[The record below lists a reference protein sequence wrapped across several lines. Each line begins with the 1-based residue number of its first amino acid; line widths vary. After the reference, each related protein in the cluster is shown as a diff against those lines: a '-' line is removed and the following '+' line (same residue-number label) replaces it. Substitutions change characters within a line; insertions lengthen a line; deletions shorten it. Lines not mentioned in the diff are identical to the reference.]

1 MKKPF
6 AIELYETL
14 SLKQQQRFLQ
24 FLNSAYFNTNTRL
37 VTGLKAIQNNKN
49 YTPDSL
55 KGELFKNLYPR
66 QVYSDVK
73 LRLFFSELLQH
84 LKTFIFMEGKNN
96 AVIEKDLQLL
106 KHLRKNQ
113 MIRYFEREA
122 YKLQLELSENLQWNP
137 QLYEW
142 KHQLDME
149 ILSYASF
156 KNRFTHFDFKSCADH
171 LEVSALIQR
180 LRIYLEQL
188 SHEAIGRE
196 STEYP
201 MLDLWIKQ
209 AQEQNWEKYP
219 ELKMYLWAI
228 RLFRNPDEEK
238 YFREYLELL
247 KTYEAYFDFEYG
259 RELYLTAL
267 NYGIRK
273 INQNATHFFGITLN
287 LFQHCIDHT
296 WILDYGVMSSLTYKN
311 IIVLCIRMNDLELAE
326 ELLEKY
332 KLLVDAKDRNMI
344 YQFCQAKIQ
353 KERGQYQ
360 KALYLLNTSIF
371 KDPLIELNARVE
383 MIKIYYE
390 INELEI
396 MSNQLT
402 ATKNL
407 IRRSKKLGY
416 HRDYYNNFLTAAH
429 KLQQTTQ
436 LSAQEKNI
444 WLSEIIN
451 DKKLIE
457 KTWLHSM
464 VAKLN

>member
-1 MKKPF
+1 MKNPF

-14 SLKQQQRFLQ
+14 NSKQRQRFLE
-24 FLNSAYFNTNTRL
+24 FLSATYFNTNKKL
-37 VTGLKAIQNNKN
+37 LSGLKAIQSMKPHTNGEFKN
-49 YTPDSL
+49 
-55 KGELFKNLYPR
+55 ELFKILYP
-66 QVYSDVK
+66 QEIYSDVK

-84 LKTFIFMEGKNN
+84 LKTFIFIEEKQK
-96 AVIEKDLQLL
+96 ADIEKDLQLL

-113 MIRYFEREA
+113 KIKYFEREA
-122 YKLQLELSENLQWNP
+122 AKLQLELNETRVWNP
-137 QLYEW
+137 QLYDW

-156 KNRFTHFDFKSCADH
+156 KNRFTNFDFKSCADH

-196 STEYP
+196 TSEYP
-201 MLDLWIKQ
+201 MLDLWMKQ
-209 AQEQNWEKYP
+209 AVEQDWQKYP
-219 ELKMYLWAI
+219 ELKMYLFAI
-228 RLFRNPDEEK
+228 RLFRNPDDEI
-238 YFREYLELL
+238 YFKEYLELL
-247 KTYEAYFDFEYG
+247 KTHESYFDFEYG

-273 INQNATHFFGITLN
+273 INQNTTDYFAITLD

-326 ELLEKY
+326 NLLEKY
-332 KLLVDAKDRNMI
+332 KPLVDEKDRSMI
-344 YQFCQAKIQ
+344 YQFCLAKIQ
-353 KERGQYQ
+353 KERGHFQ

-383 MIKIYYE
+383 MIKIYFE

-396 MSNQLT
+396 MGNQLT

-416 HRDYYNNFLTAAH
+416 HRDYYNNFLAVAN
-429 KLQQTTQ
+429 KLQHTANLNQK
-436 LSAQEKNI
+436 EKSN
-444 WLSEIIN
+444 WLTEIMS

-464 VAKLN
+464 VSKLN

>member
-1 MKKPF
+1 MKNPF
-6 AIELYETL
+6 VIELYGSL
-14 SLKQQQRFLQ
+14 SHKQSQRFLE
-24 FLNSAYFNTNTRL
+24 FLGSSYFNTNKKL
-37 VTGLKAIQNNKN
+37 IIGLKAIQAMKTLANGAFKE
-49 YTPDSL
+49 
-55 KGELFKNLYPR
+55 ELFNSLYPNET
-66 QVYSDVK
+66 YSDVK
-73 LRLFFSELLQH
+73 LRLFFSELLQQ
-84 LKTFIFMEGKNN
+84 LKSFIYIEEKNKSE
-96 AVIEKDLQLL
+96 VEKHLQLL

-113 MIRYFEREA
+113 KIKHFEREA
-122 YKLQLELSENLQWNP
+122 SKLQLELNNQQQWNP

-156 KNRFTHFDFKSCADH
+156 KNRFTHFDFKTCADH

-196 STEYP
+196 SSEYP
-201 MLDLWIKQ
+201 MLDLWMKL
-209 AQEQNWEKYP
+209 ATEQDWEKYP
-219 ELKMYLWAI
+219 ELKTYLWAI
-228 RLFRNPDEEK
+228 RLFKNPNEEK
-238 YFREYLELL
+238 YFEEYLDLL
-247 KTYEAYFDFEYG
+247 KIYEKYFDFEHG

-273 INQNATHFFGITLN
+273 INQNATQYFSITLD

-311 IIVLCIRMNDLELAE
+311 IIVLCIRMNDLELGE
-326 ELLEKY
+326 KLLEKY
-332 KLLVDAKDRNMI
+332 KPLVDEKDRNMI
-344 YQFCQAKIQ
+344 YQFCLAKIQ
-353 KERGQYQ
+353 KERGLFQQ
-360 KALYLLNTSIF
+360 ALYLLNTSIF

-390 INELEI
+390 INEFEI
-396 MSNQLT
+396 MSNQLA

-416 HRDYYNNFLTAAH
+416 HRDYYNNFLTAAT
-429 KLQQTTQ
+429 KLHNTQ
-436 LSAQEKNI
+436 HVNVHEKKD
-444 WLSEIIN
+444 WLSEIMN

-457 KTWLHSM
+457 KSWLHSM
-464 VAKLN
+464 VSKLN